1 MKRALVVLLAIAGAT
16 LAAESL
22 DGLTPFLRA
31 VLEEDLPTAKS
42 LLDAGADPNAS
53 NRYGVT
59 ALHLACVNG
68 HEEMI
73 KLLLDA
79 GANPNKS
86 VRGGETPLM
95 TASRTGKAG
104 PIQAL
109 LARGALVN
117 EKNEH
122 GQTAIMWAAAEGHA
136 EAVEILIQAG
146 ADFRARLDSGL
157 TPFLFAVREGHKN
170 VAQVLLKA
178 GVDVNESVI
187 PRGRPSRRSPR
198 PGYTALNLAIE
209 NGHFELAAFLL
220 EQGAGPHGGDVGF
233 TPLHQISW
241 VRKTN
246 VGDDHDPVPEVT
258 GSMTSIDL
266 VKKLVAH
273 GADINALVTKH
284 VRGLSRLNTLG
295 ATPFFMASRTA
306 DVELMETLA
315 ELGADATKP
324 NADGSTPLMA
334 AAGLGCL
341 SPGEDPGTPEETLA
355 AVMLALKLGGDV
367 NAVDANGD
375 TAMHAAAYKN
385 VPEVVEFLAA
395 NGAKISIWN
404 RKNKQGWTPLTIAE
418 GYRFG
423 NFKPSPETVAAFHRV
438 MLAAGVQPVSDP
450 TAKSAQ
456 IY

>member
-1 MKRALVVLLAIAGAT
+1 
-16 LAAESL
+16 
-22 DGLTPFLRA
+22 
-31 VLEEDLPTAKS
+31 
-42 LLDAGADPNAS
+42 
-53 NRYGVT
+53 
-59 ALHLACVNG
+59 
-68 HEEMI
+68 
-73 KLLLDA
+73 
-79 GANPNKS
+79 
-86 VRGGETPLM
+86 M
-95 TASRTGKAG
+95 TAARTGRAG
-104 PIQAL
+104 PLRAL
-109 LARGALVN
+109 LARGAAVN
-117 EKNEH
+117 EKNDH

-146 ADFRARLDSGL
+146 ADFRAKLDSGF
-157 TPFLFAVREGHKN
+157 TPFLFAVREGHKE
-170 VAQVLLKA
+170 VVQAFLRA
-178 GVDVNESVI
+178 GVNIDEPIQPSA
-187 PRGRPSRRSPR
+187 RPPRRSPR
-198 PGYTALNLAIE
+198 PGSTALNLAIE

-220 EQGAGPHGGDVGF
+220 EHGANPHGGDVGF

-266 VKKLVAH
+266 VRKLVAH
-273 GADINALVTKH
+273 GADVNALVTKH

-306 DVELMETLA
+306 DVELMQTLA
-315 ELGADATKP
+315 DLGADPRKP

-334 AAGLGCL
+334 AAGLGCV
-341 SPGEDPGTPEETLA
+341 SPGEDPGSPEETLA
-355 AVMLALKLGGDV
+355 AVALALKLGGDP

-375 TAMHAAAYKN
+375 TAMHGAAYKN
-385 VPEVVEFLAA
+385 VPEVVEFLASH
-395 NGAKISIWN
+395 GAKISIWN
-404 RKNKQGWTPLTIAE
+404 RKNSQGWTPLTIAE

-438 MLAAGVQPVSDP
+438 LLAAGVKPVSDP